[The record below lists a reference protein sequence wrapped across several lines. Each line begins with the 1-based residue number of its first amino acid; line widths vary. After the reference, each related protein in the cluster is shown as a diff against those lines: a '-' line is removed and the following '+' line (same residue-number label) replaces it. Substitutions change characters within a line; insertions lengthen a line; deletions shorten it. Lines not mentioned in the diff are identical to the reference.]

1 MNLPRILPLLGA
13 ATLSLLTLAPTIQPV
28 QAAEGAPYSAKLST
42 AIEGT
47 RVASDTLWR
56 CSGSECTAS
65 RATARPAIVCSHAAR
80 EFGKL
85 EGFAFQGKAFDEAA
99 MTKCNAKAH

>member
-13 ATLSLLTLAPTIQPV
+13 AALSFLTLAPTVQPV
-28 QAAEGAPYSAKLST
+28 YAAQGPEYSAKLTS

-56 CSGSECTAS
+56 CAGTECTAS
-65 RATARPAIVCSHAAR
+65 RATARATIVCAHAAR

-85 EGFAFQGKAFDEAA
+85 ESFAFQGKAFDEAA
-99 MTKCNAKAH
+99 LAKCNAKAR